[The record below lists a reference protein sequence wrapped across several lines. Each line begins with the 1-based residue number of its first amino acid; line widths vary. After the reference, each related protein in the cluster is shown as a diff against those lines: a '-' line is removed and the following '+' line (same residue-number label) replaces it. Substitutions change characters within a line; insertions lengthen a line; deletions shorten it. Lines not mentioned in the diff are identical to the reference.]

1 MSVLENRDE
10 KILMQIEI
18 IRNTVSLFE
27 NSFAMDGNTESELA
41 LQAILQQVETLA
53 RIVMANTNLNE

>member
-41 LQAILQQVETLA
+41 LKAVLQQVETLE
-53 RIVMANTNLNE
+53 RMVIINTNLNE

>member
-18 IRNTVSLFE
+18 IKNTVSLFE

-41 LQAILQQVETLA
+41 LRVVLQQIKVLERMVIT
-53 RIVMANTNLNE
+53 NTNLNE

>member
-18 IRNTVSLFE
+18 IKNTVSLFE

-41 LQAILQQVETLA
+41 LRVVLQQIKVLERMVIT
-53 RIVMANTNLNE
+53 NTNL

>member
-18 IRNTVSLFE
+18 IKNTVSLIEKSFE
-27 NSFAMDGNTESELA
+27 MDGNTESELA
-41 LQAILQQVETLA
+41 LKAVLQQVETLE
-53 RIVMANTNLNE
+53 RMVIINTNLNE

>member
-18 IRNTVSLFE
+18 IKNMVSLFE
-27 NSFAMDGNTESELA
+27 NSFVMDGNTESELA
-41 LQAILQQVETLA
+41 LQAILQLIKSLESMV
-53 RIVMANTNLNE
+53 ISNVNLNE

>member
-18 IRNTVSLFE
+18 IKNTVSLFE

-41 LQAILQQVETLA
+41 LRAVLQQIKVLERMVITNA
-53 RIVMANTNLNE
+53 NLNE

>member
-18 IRNTVSLFE
+18 IKNTVSLFE
-27 NSFAMDGNTESELA
+27 NNFAMDGNTESELA
-41 LQAILQQVETLA
+41 LQAILQQIKALERMVISNA
-53 RIVMANTNLNE
+53 NLNE

>member
-41 LQAILQQVETLA
+41 LRAVLQQIKVLERMVIT
-53 RIVMANTNLNE
+53 NTNLNE

>member
-10 KILMQIEI
+10 KILIQIEI

-41 LQAILQQVETLA
+41 LKAVLQQVEKLE
-53 RIVMANTNLNE
+53 RMVIINTNLNE

>member
-18 IRNTVSLFE
+18 IKNMVSLFE
-27 NSFAMDGNTESELA
+27 NSFAMDENTESELA
-41 LQAILQQVETLA
+41 LKAVLQQVETLE
-53 RIVMANTNLNE
+53 RIVIINTNLNE

>member
-1 MSVLENRDE
+1 MLVLENRDE

-18 IRNTVSLFE
+18 IKNTVSLFE
-27 NSFAMDGNTESELA
+27 NSFVMDGNTESELA

>member
-1 MSVLENRDE
+1 MSVLENKDE

-18 IRNTVSLFE
+18 IKNTVSLFE
-27 NSFAMDGNTESELA
+27 NSFAMEGNTESELA
-41 LQAILQQVETLA
+41 LKAVLQQVETLA

>member
-1 MSVLENRDE
+1 MLVLENRDE

-18 IRNTVSLFE
+18 IKNTVSLFE

-41 LQAILQQVETLA
+41 LKAVLEQVETLA
-53 RIVMANTNLNE
+53 RIVMDNANLNE